1 MTQAIELTTE
11 ELALNL
17 DVVLVTLRLTR
28 EWHRREQ
35 DNYAFHPVIREV
47 MKKFRPADYL
57 LLALE
62 YPHQSVRD
70 AANVAYTQN
79 ERNGVADRQTVTT
92 FGRYIR
98 KHFPDM
104 KDHEVRDYATKC
116 IGDIFEIWET
126 SDDIVKSVQ
135 LGPKSCMSWSSC
147 YTPGNS
153 DYNPHEL
160 HPYRVYDPALGWK
173 SVVRLDPNTRQINGR
188 GLVYHGEDNSQKI
201 FVRTYKR
208 GSDYSYADEAL
219 EMWLKESGYSHLEE
233 WPDGT
238 KMKLIP
244 FRNSVLA
251 PYIDGGTQNAEPVGN
266 HLVVRYN
273 GKYDCTSTEGVPYN
287 DDNSSECSCCEEYYD
302 EDDMCWVEDGN
313 THVCD
318 GCREEYYVEAMG
330 RRYSEW
336 YHVDSCIRTVSGD
349 YYHEDCFEYHDI
361 VELEDG
367 RYEHKKECI
376 QDSNDD
382 WHLKSDVNSSP
393 GYIIIDDI
401 AYLLEEVFYCNATNA
416 YYVSADDK
424 AVEVDGKVYHEDYA
438 PETLEE
444 TK

>member
-1 MTQAIELTTE
+1 MTQAIEFTAE

-17 DVVLVTLRLTR
+17 DVVLVTLRMTR
-28 EWHRREQ
+28 TWHRREQ
-35 DNYAFHPVIREV
+35 DAYDFHPVIREV
-47 MKKFRPADYL
+47 MKKFKPADYL

-70 AANVAYTQN
+70 ASNVAYTQN

-104 KDHEVRDYATKC
+104 KDHEIRDYATKC
-116 IGDIFEIWET
+116 IGDIFETWET
-126 SDDIVKSVQ
+126 SDDIVRSVQ
-135 LGPKSCMSWSSC
+135 LGPKSCMTWDSSYTPGSSC
-147 YTPGNS
+147 YDSGS
-153 DYNPHEL
+153 L

-188 GLVYHGEDNSQKI
+188 GLVYHGPDNDKKI

-208 GSDYSYADEAL
+208 GSDYSYADEAM
-219 EMWLKESGYSHLEE
+219 EMWLKESGYEHLEE

-238 KMKLIP
+238 KMKLIS

-251 PYIDGGTQNAEPVGN
+251 PYIDGGVQNAEPEDGC
-266 HLVVRYN
+266 LVVRYN

-287 DDNSSECSCCEEYYD
+287 EDSSCECAECNEYYD
-302 EDDMCWVEDGN
+302 EDDMSWVDAGE

-318 GCREEYYVEAMG
+318 GCRDEYYVEAMG
-330 RRYSEW
+330 RRYTEY
-336 YHVDSCIRTVSGD
+336 YHRDVCIQTVSGTW
-349 YYHEDCFEYHDI
+349 YHEDCYEYHDI
-361 VELEDG
+361 VELANGD
-367 RYEHKKECI
+367 YEHKNLCYE
-376 QDSNDD
+376 DSDGD
-382 WHLKSDVNSSP
+382 YLLKSVVDNDHDYRV
-393 GYIIIDDI
+393 IDDI
-401 AYLLEEVFYCNATNA
+401 AYRTSELFFCEESNEWYQKSCNT
-416 YYVSADDK
+416 S
-424 AVEVDGKVYHEDYA
+424 VEIDGKTYHEDYV